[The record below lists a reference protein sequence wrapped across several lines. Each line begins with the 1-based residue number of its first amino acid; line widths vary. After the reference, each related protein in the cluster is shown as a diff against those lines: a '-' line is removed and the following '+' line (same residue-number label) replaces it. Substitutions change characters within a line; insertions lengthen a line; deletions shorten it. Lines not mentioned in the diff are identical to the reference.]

1 MNRLAREGYS
11 KQKHKRIPT
20 MKHLFEEDKTVLR
33 IPVDYEDQQQVE
45 PPQRK
50 RMRLSSSSDMRRSSS
65 VTLLLS
71 IASRTSRITERA
83 SEEQDDAQGVLSD
96 HEEHA
101 NAVKKTKERPAKPYE
116 SFGITLNGAWKQSC
130 RPLPIPPRLPNVPTG
145 FKVSLR
151 KPNEYIAR
159 CGNDC

>member
-1 MNRLAREGYS
+1 
-11 KQKHKRIPT
+11 
-20 MKHLFEEDKTVLR
+20 MKHSFQEEDTVLR
-33 IPVDYEDQQQVE
+33 IPLDYEDQQQEVE

-65 VTLLLS
+65 VILLLS
-71 IASRTSRITERA
+71 IASRIAERA
-83 SEEQDDAQGVLSD
+83 SEEQDAAQGVLSD
-96 HEEHA
+96 HEEHG

-116 SFGITLNGAWKQSC
+116 SFGITLNGACKQSC

-151 KPNEYIAR
+151 KPSDYMAR
-159 CGNDC
+159 NGNDC